1 MTNPANASQQYLKNA
16 VMTAGPEQLHLMLLE
31 GAIRFATR
39 GKEAIEHKDVEA
51 TFNALERAQRIALEL
66 SNGLRREINP
76 ELVDQ
81 MAALYAFVYRRLL
94 DGSVQR
100 DAQAVEDALR
110 ILRHQRETWV
120 MLIEKLAQD
129 TPATTSP
136 KPAPDARAD
145 RGESALSLEG

>member
-31 GAIRFATR
+31 GAIRFGTR
-39 GKEAIEHKDVEA
+39 GKEAVERKDVEA
-51 TFNALERAQRIALEL
+51 AFNALERAQRIVLEL

-81 MAALYAFVYRRLL
+81 MSALYAFVYRRLL

-100 DAQAVEDALR
+100 DAQAVEDALT

-136 KPAPDARAD
+136 EPGADTRAD

>member
-31 GAIRFATR
+31 GAVRFATR
-39 GKEAIEHKDVEA
+39 GKEAIEQKDVEA
-51 TFNALERAQRIALEL
+51 AFNALERAQRIALEL

>member
-39 GKEAIEHKDVEA
+39 GKEAIEQKDVEA
-51 TFNALERAQRIALEL
+51 AFNALERAQRIALEL

-136 KPAPDARAD
+136 EPAPDARAD

>member
-31 GAIRFATR
+31 GAVRFATR
-39 GKEAIEHKDVEA
+39 GKEAIEQKDVEA
-51 TFNALERAQRIALEL
+51 AFNALERAQRIALEL

-81 MAALYAFVYRRLL
+81 MSALYAFVYRRLL